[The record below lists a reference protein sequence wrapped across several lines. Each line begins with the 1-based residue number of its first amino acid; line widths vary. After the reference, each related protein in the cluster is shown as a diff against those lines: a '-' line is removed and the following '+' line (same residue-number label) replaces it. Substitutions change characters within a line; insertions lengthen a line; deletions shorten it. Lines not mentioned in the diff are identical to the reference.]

1 MFNAEL
7 LIHATLVGSLLVF
20 GAAAVLALSWAVKRG
35 QFENFRRASEA
46 IFDAD
51 EPIGRPT
58 DRALANSPAGGGDVQ
73 DVGHGKS
80 LDVPG

>member
-7 LIHATLVGSLLVF
+7 LIYATLVASLLVF

-51 EPIGRPT
+51 EPIGQRSEEHTSESSHLRLSRMPSS
-58 DRALANSPAGGGDVQ
+58 A
-73 DVGHGKS
+73 
-80 LDVPG
+80 